1 MKLMGQISDK
11 QVKMV
16 VIGSSNVVEQLSS
29 GPRLEL
35 DHTLLNASM
44 SRLVSNIAVHRTEVG
59 QSHLA
64 LISFPM

>member
-1 MKLMGQISDK
+1 MGQISDK

-29 GPRLEL
+29 GLRLEL